1 MCHDTNTYRKSM
13 VLILGLKHRYVNVPT
28 GAWQEK
34 YPFRSEREPMNGS
47 YKTTN
52 VKEQMRSQTQI
63 HIIIITQRHRIKKQ
77 QQHTKTNSNKRYR
90 ERNNAWVK
98 LNQWSLSHPVN
109 LIIKYVCQRHR
120 CCDHLL
126 TAHTARIH
134 TSGWAHSDANWNS
147 DTLTPCLCLFRKGA
161 NENAFSA
168 LSTTW
173 CYLFAAL
180 LCCTEINAC
189 MCSKG
194 ANVTDLTCISIS
206 VYMCLMLSATFYSCV
221 WNVRAH

>member
-63 HIIIITQRHRIKKQ
+63 HIIITQRHRIKKQ

-90 ERNNAWVK
+90 ERNNA
-98 LNQWSLSHPVN
+98 
-109 LIIKYVCQRHR
+109 
-120 CCDHLL
+120 
-126 TAHTARIH
+126 
-134 TSGWAHSDANWNS
+134 
-147 DTLTPCLCLFRKGA
+147 
-161 NENAFSA
+161 
-168 LSTTW
+168 
-173 CYLFAAL
+173 
-180 LCCTEINAC
+180 
-189 MCSKG
+189 
-194 ANVTDLTCISIS
+194 
-206 VYMCLMLSATFYSCV
+206 
-221 WNVRAH
+221 